1 MFTFKCFEDLLHP
14 GTEKATWHYGMHK
27 DHPTEKLFIA
37 YKYSH
42 TKFIFRSQSFHS
54 KLYRTSLSGSVF

>member
-14 GTEKATWHYGMHK
+14 GTEKVTWHNGMHK

-42 TKFIFRSQSFHS
+42 TKFIFRS
-54 KLYRTSLSGSVF
+54 